1 MKGSFRD
8 YYDELKT
15 RIWFYPAILTAA
27 SVVVAFAMVRLDRA
41 YSWEIASEAPW
52 LFAGT
57 AEAAWS
63 LLSALATSLITVVS
77 IAFSITII
85 ALQQASSQYSPRVLR
100 TFTSDK
106 GNQVVLGMYLA
117 TFVYSLLVLRTVRG
131 GDDGFVPALSVNA
144 AIFFTLLCLG
154 LLIFFIHRIATSL
167 EVVNIIKRIHEALMK
182 QIENL
187 YPETVGIGSQD
198 PRPADE
204 LVEAIRSS
212 DGAYPVKAEKS
223 GFLNRVDEKTLSEIS
238 DESIRWIFVP
248 VRVGEFVSAGSVIA
262 EMDGEPASGQ
272 TGGKIKKALVLRSDR
287 SFEDDP
293 MYGIRQLVDIAL
305 RALSPGINDPTTAEY
320 ALLYIG
326 DALGCL
332 ANRRFPENKREFP
345 GNPIKFV
352 LASPGWDDYI
362 RFSVDQIRGELRG
375 KPRITSVVVKVID
388 HILNNLIS
396 GDRVNVLREELA
408 EIRMLCEEGDNFS
421 RRDKAGILQLLGR
434 IETRL
439 SKYPRLES

>member
-1 MKGSFRD
+1 MKTVKGKRGRPPGMKGGFRD

-27 SVVVAFAMVRLDRA
+27 SVVVAFSMVRLDRA
-41 YSWEIASEAPW
+41 YSWELASEAPW

-187 YPETVGIGSQD
+187 YPETDYFRLTDNWLELTVRFIVEDRGMREVKDAISREILNEFEAAGITVASQTFDIVG
-198 PRPADE
+198 
-204 LVEAIRSS
+204 
-212 DGAYPVKAEKS
+212 
-223 GFLNRVDEKTLSEIS
+223 
-238 DESIRWIFVP
+238 VP
-248 VRVGEFVSAGSVIA
+248 S
-262 EMDGEPASGQ
+262 
-272 TGGKIKKALVLRSDR
+272 
-287 SFEDDP
+287 
-293 MYGIRQLVDIAL
+293 L
-305 RALSPGINDPTTAEY
+305 RAEIKMPPGD
-320 ALLYIG
+320 
-326 DALGCL
+326 
-332 ANRRFPENKREFP
+332 
-345 GNPIKFV
+345 
-352 LASPGWDDYI
+352 
-362 RFSVDQIRGELRG
+362 
-375 KPRITSVVVKVID
+375 
-388 HILNNLIS
+388 
-396 GDRVNVLREELA
+396 
-408 EIRMLCEEGDNFS
+408 
-421 RRDKAGILQLLGR
+421 
-434 IETRL
+434 
-439 SKYPRLES
+439 